1 MRLSALIVSICF
13 LRLTYL
19 RSGIFSQPLQGYQGS
34 LANYIKTFKMKYSY
48 YGVTWFDYKD

>member
-1 MRLSALIVSICF
+1 M
-13 LRLTYL
+13 TYL